1 MMEEIVI
8 KANRRE
14 IVGKRTKGL
23 RREGI
28 LPAVIYGRH
37 VETQPLSMDHKETSQ
52 ILEGLSPSALIV
64 LQVDGEQHYVL
75 VREKQR
81 DVISGSLLHV
91 DFQDVLLTEKTRA
104 NVTIHLTGVSPAV
117 RDMGGIL
124 VQNLEQLDVEA
135 LPRDLPEY
143 IEVDISGLEEIGDAI
158 YVRDLHL
165 MGEVDVLADP
175 DDVIVVVTMPEAEV
189 EVEEEEEVEE
199 EILEGTE
206 PEVIERGKREEE
218 GESEEE

>member
-8 KANRRE
+8 NANKRE
-14 IVGKRTKGL
+14 VVGKRTKGL

-37 VETQPLSMDHKETSQ
+37 IETQPLSLEHKETSRV
-52 ILEGLSPSALIV
+52 LEGLSPSTLIL

-81 DVISGSLLHV
+81 DVIRGSLLHV
-91 DFQDVLLTEKTRA
+91 DFQDVLLTEKARS
-104 NVTIHLTGVSPAV
+104 NVTIQLTGISPAV
-117 RDMGGIL
+117 RDLGGIL
-124 VQNLEQLDVEA
+124 VQNLEELDVEA
-135 LPRDLPEY
+135 LPRDLPER
-143 IEVDISGLEEIGDAI
+143 IEVDISPLEEIGDAI
-158 YVRDLHL
+158 YVRDLQ
-165 MGEVDVLADP
+165 MTGEVDIMAEA
-175 DDVIVVVTMPEAEV
+175 DDVIVVVTLPAAEL

-199 EILEGTE
+199 ELLEGAE

-218 GESEEE
+218 ETEGE